1 MLVFAQSCVGGAE
14 RMSVT
19 ITKSLDR
26 DKFKVQ
32 YYLVG
37 DFEDERAPLKQ
48 FIPDDLSVRCIG
60 SCSSILLI
68 LKFFFILAKEKP
80 DVVFSSVLNINNKL
94 LVLRKLFR
102 HVKFVIRCDNYLY
115 TYNDIQRR
123 IILKTYPNADI
134 IIAQTEEMKQEL
146 IDEIHISEDKVVAL
160 QNPVDTE
167 TINKKIQIG
176 KNPYSADD
184 KVRYV
189 ASGRFAHQKG
199 FDLLVEAFAIV
210 KKQQPETELY
220 IVGRNDGGCEDYYNE
235 VKQLIEKH
243 GLQDSVKCVGFQ
255 NNPYVYIKYAD
266 CFVLSSRWEGL
277 PNVMI
282 ESLYLG
288 TPVAAFKCIPVIGRI
303 VTDGADGYL
312 AEKENVESLAKAMM
326 KASELG
332 RVKSVYKSASMDDFH
347 HVLEFATKPGKRLR
361 LKYIISLT
369 PPISWYL
376 DIRKKINDKRLYKLR
391 KQYIPD
397 IRKLITPDTSIIS
410 SNCFAGR
417 IMQDLG
423 MQYNTPTLGLYFF
436 ADDFIEFLSNLKY
449 YLTEAKLEFLDES
462 RYPLGNERRAK
473 WTHWYPIGL
482 LGGKVEIQFLHYHTA
497 KEAAEKWYRRAQRVN
512 FDKLMVIGM
521 EQNLCTIDNVKAFD
535 KLPFEKKIFFST
547 KNIPN
552 VKSNCFLN
560 VFAAQGE
567 VGDPYQKGD
576 IFYKELINR
585 FNNES

>member
-1 MLVFAQSCVGGAE
+1 MQRMIFNALYKRAHGGGFFWN
-14 RMSVT
+14 T
-19 ITKSLDR
+19 IYK
-26 DKFKVQ
+26 
-32 YYLVG
+32 
-37 DFEDERAPLKQ
+37 
-48 FIPDDLSVRCIG
+48 
-60 SCSSILLI
+60 
-68 LKFFFILAKEKP
+68 
-80 DVVFSSVLNINNKL
+80 
-94 LVLRKLFR
+94 
-102 HVKFVIRCDNYLY
+102 LY
-115 TYNDIQRR
+115 TECILGCDIPSST
-123 IILKTYPNADI
+123 IIGDNF
-134 IIAQTEEMKQEL
+134 
-146 IDEIHISEDKVVAL
+146 EIFHSAHASVVS
-160 QNPVDTE
+160 PG
-167 TINKKIQIG
+167 TIIG
-176 KNPYSADD
+176 KNVSLRQNTTIGA
-184 KVRYV
+184 
-189 ASGRFAHQKG
+189 KG
-199 FDLLVEAFAIV
+199 FDSAEKSPI
-210 KKQQPETELY
+210 
-220 IVGRNDGGCEDYYNE
+220 IEDE
-235 VKQLIEKH
+235 VTI
-243 GLQDSVKCVGFQ
+243 G
-255 NNPYVYIKYAD
+255 
-266 CFVLSSRWEGL
+266 
-277 PNVMI
+277 PNV
-282 ESLYLG
+282 
-288 TPVAAFKCIPVIGRI
+288 CIIGSITIGRGGNDRCWCCSRKRC
-303 VTDGADGYL
+303 TAQHCC
-312 AEKENVESLAKAMM
+312 S
-326 KASELG
+326 
-332 RVKSVYKSASMDDFH
+332 RKSCKNI
-347 HVLEFATKPGKRLR
+347 KREWLR

-376 DIRKKINDKRLYKLR
+376 AIRKQINDKRLYLLR

-397 IRKLITPDTSIIS
+397 IRKLITPGTSIIS